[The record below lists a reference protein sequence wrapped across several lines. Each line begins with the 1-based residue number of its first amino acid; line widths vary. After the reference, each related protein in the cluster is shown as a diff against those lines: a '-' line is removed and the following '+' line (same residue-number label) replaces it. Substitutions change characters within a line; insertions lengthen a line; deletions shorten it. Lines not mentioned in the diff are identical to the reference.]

1 METTYAQKNDTVQKS
16 SANTAESVVDSSSQS
31 ATLQRHAALADVV
44 AQRAPEPRPN
54 LTGMPDN
61 LKSGIESLSGYSM
74 DDVRVHYNS
83 DKPAT
88 VQALAYTQGT
98 DIHVAPGQEHTLPH
112 EAWHVAQQMAG
123 RVSPTTNINGM
134 PVNDNAGLEHEA
146 DVMGEKALE
155 TNSNPLQLKNRDT
168 SSKALQRLKTVLLNG
183 NSTEEF
189 EIGFIL
195 FGSSNHALA
204 DNQRNDISRN
214 NPAFAGIINA
224 GHTMLHGLSRN
235 VMFSYGFWTDNM
247 NAELAAAFNKQM
259 DDDAGETTG
268 VIGEYRNDTHLSMIM
283 QPEEIRV
290 VVRVSEET
298 FNEWQKFVTSDKG
311 VVRYTFHPG
320 FSDAGHQDG
329 LDNCVSFAFLQMM
342 QFINNNEKELKKQDL
357 DALDKMQ
364 KYIQVFQAKMKDR
377 YGKTRNRS
385 GLQGVL
391 MGVTNAFD
399 DNDDGMVRP
408 EYVRADGY
416 TGLIYGDIIKEMAI
430 QDSRDM
436 KVQPVYENV
445 KKKLA
450 ECRVPLFISSRIE
463 TQYDTELLSAYVK
476 LYIDTYREFC
486 NIK

>member
-1 METTYAQKNDTVQKS
+1 
-16 SANTAESVVDSSSQS
+16 
-31 ATLQRHAALADVV
+31 
-44 AQRAPEPRPN
+44 
-54 LTGMPDN
+54 
-61 LKSGIESLSGYSM
+61 
-74 DDVRVHYNS
+74 
-83 DKPAT
+83 
-88 VQALAYTQGT
+88 
-98 DIHVAPGQEHTLPH
+98 
-112 EAWHVAQQMAG
+112 
-123 RVSPTTNINGM
+123 
-134 PVNDNAGLEHEA
+134 
-146 DVMGEKALE
+146 
-155 TNSNPLQLKNRDT
+155 
-168 SSKALQRLKTVLLNG
+168 
-183 NSTEEF
+183 
-189 EIGFIL
+189 
-195 FGSSNHALA
+195 
-204 DNQRNDISRN
+204 
-214 NPAFAGIINA
+214 
-224 GHTMLHGLSRN
+224 MLHGLSRN

-247 NAELAAAFNKQM
+247 NAELDAAFKKQM
-259 DDDAGETTG
+259 DDDARETTG

-364 KYIQVFQAKMKDR
+364 KYIQFFQAKMKDR
-377 YGKTRNRS
+377 YEKTRNRS

-399 DNDDGMVRP
+399 DNDDEMVCP

-436 KVQPVYENV
+436 KVQPDYENV
-445 KKKLA
+445 KKLA
-450 ECRVPLFISSRIE
+450 ECRVPLFISSGIK
-463 TQYDTELLSAYVK
+463 TQYDNELLSAYVK
-476 LYIDTYREFC
+476 LYIDTYLEFC